1 MSAAKLTTK
10 GVVYGLEIK
19 AKEGGAWIRVNNVII
34 GLSIKPDIQY
44 FYLHVDGKSSTLLAF
59 WQYREMIK
67 LVAENAKIK
76 PSEIDKG
83 SIRALVQM
91 HDSLIES
98 HLPPNIW
105 MLLKAEHRATGAY
118 VPHPETVLSKL
129 SAYAFK
135 DVQSYKFAAAL
146 LKQFTSYE
154 ESARFIFEGEA
165 KTLPELI
172 PLVMDNWRGMLAPS
186 TTGER
191 RAYPA
196 LNKTMDDYGNTA
208 PDGLEGAALKEYRKH
223 FPLIRWMGKI
233 PANIFELRRYKLEK
247 ALAPEQVR
255 LLLELFETL
264 GQLNGTLRH
273 QEKVYGTDEIRAHWA
288 HVIQNAPVSEIKML
302 IELDL
307 FARVDRRGGAR
318 TNPYKELLVYL
329 RDGARM
335 SNDPFI
341 RYSSLYSMF
350 RASHTA
356 HLEQQRRDDAQRAAQ
371 RQQKLMSQKEW
382 MSKETAKPPAELP
395 DAIEGGSVRFLQTV
409 YEIHLE
415 GDDMRHCIATYDSS
429 AVSGSC
435 YLYHVEYK
443 GQMASVEISPTGQLR
458 QIKGPKNTQNLATE
472 WGGRFFI
479 EWLKTW

>member
-1 MSAAKLTTK
+1 MTAARLTTK
-10 GVVYGLEIK
+10 GTIYGLEIQ

-105 MLLKAEHRATGAY
+105 MLLKAQHRATGTYA
-118 VPHPETVLSKL
+118 PHPETVLSKL

-146 LKQFTSYE
+146 LKAFTSYE

-186 TTGER
+186 TTGTR
-191 RAYPA
+191 RAYHA
-196 LNKTMDDYGNTA
+196 LNLTMDNW
-208 PDGLEGAALKEYRKH
+208 R
-223 FPLIRWMGKI
+223 GKI
-233 PANIFELRRYKLEK
+233 PANVFELRRYKLEK

-255 LLLELFETL
+255 LLLELFDAL
-264 GQLNGTLRH
+264 GQLNGTLLYND
-273 QEKVYGTDEIRAHWA
+273 KNYSPDAIRAHWA

-307 FARVDRRGGAR
+307 FQGRQRADLRRGVGSN
-318 TNPYKELLVYL
+318 NPYKELLVYL

-395 DAIEGGSVRFLQTV
+395 EFEEGEIRFLSV
-409 YEIHLE
+409 VIEIE
-415 GDDMRHCIATYDSS
+415 DESDIMNHCVNTYAGS
-429 AVSGSC
+429 AVSGNC
-435 YLYHVEYK
+435 YLFHIDYK
-443 GQMASVEISPTGQLR
+443 GQMATAELRPNGQLQ
-458 QIKGPKNTQNLATE
+458 QIKGPKNVQNAACE
-472 WGGRFFI
+472 WGAKRLM
-479 EWLKTW
+479 EWAAAWPRK